1 MAIIALTI
9 DLDFKIPA
17 LSMFCTNCL
26 LFDPEQLHDIF
37 FSENEKYMK
46 NALKKDILSVLNVEK
61 NERDFLILVGTK
73 IETIASQV
81 IAIAKSLFSVV

>member
-1 MAIIALTI
+1 
-9 DLDFKIPA
+9 
-17 LSMFCTNCL
+17 
-26 LFDPEQLHDIF
+26 
-37 FSENEKYMK
+37 MK
-46 NALKKDILSVLNVEK
+46 DALKKDILSVLNVEK